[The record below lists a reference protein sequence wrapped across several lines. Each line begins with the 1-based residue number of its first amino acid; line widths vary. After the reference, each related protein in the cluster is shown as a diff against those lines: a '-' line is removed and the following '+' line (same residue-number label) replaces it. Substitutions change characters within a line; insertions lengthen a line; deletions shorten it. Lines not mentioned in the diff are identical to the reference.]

1 VRIVFPPVSTLAAVG
16 LSYFLTGAL
25 ATRAFGTLSPIW
37 YSNAIVLVAL
47 LRHPPRSWWAFLVA
61 GGLADMAAIGWFGQG
76 SPFLV
81 AMCDMVEVALAAVLI
96 ARSGGLTAPLFAG
109 RQMLRIMVVCA
120 LAPIATSALG
130 ALLLQGWHRDA
141 FLAAWRTW
149 YSATAL
155 GLVTVTPFL
164 LSWAD
169 RDLRRDNL
177 GRVTGRRMLVLG
189 LGTLLAAAVAYQ
201 HWHPA
206 LLFLEFPLV
215 FGLTWLFG
223 LAGATAG
230 MVAVMAG
237 ALAAALYGPY
247 DVFSILMPQGAVE
260 RRIEAVQ
267 LYLLAILMS
276 SLPVAVL
283 RSQQRELLGQ
293 LRRVGNARGEFLAAM
308 SHEIRTPM
316 TGVLGMADLL
326 AQEPLTGRQRKYLEA
341 MQGSGR
347 HLLSVINDILDFS
360 RLESGRLEL
369 ESIDFHVAE
378 VVEGTRSLMHPLA
391 VERGLQLRIDIAPA
405 VQIPLR
411 GDPLRVRQVLLNLV
425 GNAVKFTEHGSVTVR
440 VSGHASDHPQQV
452 RVLFEVRDTGVGIE
466 EARLAHLFAPFAQA
480 DASTT
485 RQFGGSGL
493 GLAISKRLVEAMG
506 GTIGASSRS
515 GAGSTFY
522 FEVPLALGEP
532 EAVTDDA
539 AAQAAPIVPRRILV
553 AEDVEINRDLLQAA
567 LARQGHDVVF
577 AVNGAE
583 AVELARD
590 HDFDIV
596 LMDVQMPVL
605 DGVAATRRIRELP
618 APRGTVPIVG
628 LTANVMARERAL
640 YLGAG
645 MDDCLGKP
653 IQWDQLRAALAR
665 LGGTAPTAPAPF
677 VAAETAPLIEDR
689 AIDGLRAIMQGAA
702 LARLLEQGIAGH
714 EAACARLL
722 EPASPAQFQREAH
735 GIKGSAAT
743 LGLARVS
750 AIAARIE
757 AIAPQDADRVPG
769 MARELRQALADSRRA
784 LAERELLPSRA
795 PA

>member
-1 VRIVFPPVSTLAAVG
+1 VRIVFPPVSSLAAVG
-16 LSYFLTGAL
+16 LTYFLTAAA

-47 LRHPPRSWWAFLVA
+47 LRHPPSRWWAFLLA
-61 GGLADMAAIGWFGQG
+61 GALADCAAIGWFGQG
-76 SPFLV
+76 SAVLV
-81 AMCDMVEVALAAVLI
+81 AMCDMVEVSLAALLI
-96 ARSGGLTAPLFAG
+96 LCTGGVTSPLFAG
-109 RQMLRIMVVCA
+109 RQMVRIMAACA
-120 LAPIATSALG
+120 LAPVATSALG
-130 ALLLQGWHRDA
+130 SLLLQGWHRDA

-164 LSWAD
+164 LSWTD
-169 RDLRRDNL
+169 RDLRQDNL
-177 GRVTGRRMLVLG
+177 GRVTRRRMLLLAG
-189 LGTLLAAAVAYQ
+189 GTLLAAGLAYQ
-201 HWHPA
+201 HWHAA

-230 MVAVMAG
+230 MVAVMTA
-237 ALAAALYGPY
+237 ALASAMYGPY
-247 DVFSILMPQGAVE
+247 DVFSILMPQGALE

-283 RSQQRELLGQ
+283 RAQQRELLAQ
-293 LRRVGNARGEFLAAM
+293 LRRVGNARAEFLAAM

-369 ESIDFHVAE
+369 ESIAFSLAEVAE
-378 VVEGTRSLMHPLA
+378 VTRSLMHPLA
-391 VERGLQLRIDIAPA
+391 VERGLELHVEIAPA

-425 GNAVKFTEHGSVTVR
+425 GNAVKFTERGGVTVR
-440 VSGHASDHPQQV
+440 VSGRATDDPQQV
-452 RVLFEVRDTGVGIE
+452 QVLFEVRDTGIGIE
-466 EARLAHLFAPFAQA
+466 EAQLAGLFAPFAQA
-480 DASTT
+480 QASTP
-485 RQFGGSGL
+485 RQFGGTGL

-506 GTIGASSRS
+506 GTIGASSRP
-515 GAGSTFY
+515 GAGNTFY
-522 FEVPLALGEP
+522 FELPLALGEP
-532 EAVTDDA
+532 VSDTVHATARSGDV
-539 AAQAAPIVPRRILV
+539 VPRRILV
-553 AEDVEINRDLLQAA
+553 AEDVEINRDLLEAALVRQGHQVVFATDGLQAVA
-567 LARQGHDVVF
+567 LAREQ
-577 AVNGAE
+577 
-583 AVELARD
+583 
-590 HDFDIV
+590 DFDIV

-653 IQWDQLRAALAR
+653 IQWDQLRAAIAR
-665 LGGTAPTAPAPF
+665 LGGASATATETSA
-677 VAAETAPLIEDR
+677 AAEPALLIDER
-689 AIDGLRAIMQGAA
+689 AIDGLRVLVQGPA
-702 LARLLEQGIAGH
+702 LAKLLEQGLRGH
-714 EAACARLL
+714 EAGCARLL
-722 EPASPAQFQREAH
+722 DPARAAQFQRDAH
-735 GIKGSAAT
+735 SIKGSAAT

-750 AIAARIE
+750 AIAGSIE
-757 AIAPQDADRVPG
+757 AVAAQDAG
-769 MARELRQALADSRRA
+769 QATTLAHELQQALADSRRE
-784 LAERELLPSRA
+784 LAQRGLLPSGPTA
-795 PA
+795 